1 MDNKKDDIIRIVRGK
16 DRYAGAPSTNLSL
29 KVGLDEQDI
38 NYIDGERNVIVNVDE
53 RFDIERE
60 LSRKYRIVGKISNIF
75 NNTLSGSTFYS
86 PFKDDLYYTDPVE
99 SNQTGVWKGYP
110 QYKEFAF
117 LRTEG
122 IPNHVTFNNKDL
134 SYYNWSVY
142 VSYASSNYD
151 NQNMS
156 FRYKDEN
163 IYYTNNFTIS
173 DGIPYYI
180 KKLKINGK
188 NLILF
193 YCAFK
198 HNLKVGEWVETNN
211 IIAGKKYFEVHR
223 LGDISYGNE
232 DKVFA
237 IYDYGYQDT
246 QFDPFSNGTV
256 KRVININNKS
266 ETTSK
271 YYVRKHKIL
280 TTYDDVDIT
289 KMGFENINFEREQI
303 VYRGSLTP
311 NNIDRVATKNGTQT
325 VGFSFDKDIDVSNH
339 LDNNG
344 RPITELFLTIINR
357 GYMGYF
363 NKPVANKTIRVGW
376 DFNFDDE
383 SIDTWWSLN
392 NGNNTDDIPY
402 DSYQVNGRTFYH
414 NDFLNIGDEI
424 KGDICELN
432 EYDQKETILSKMY
445 HKYSFNS
452 TFFNDGSRTDTP
464 YGYAYIPH
472 HTIPIKT
479 YSDYIETGKQDSV
492 DLVPDYAFYSVY
504 DKQWRWRDL
513 YFDGYVDTDGNGL
526 DIPFFNGCHYPY
538 LNINFLQTPV
548 YRNNNVFSTT
558 IIQPGTDECE

>member
-1 MDNKKDDIIRIVRGK
+1 MNNKKDDIIRIVRGK

-29 KVGLDEQDI
+29 KVGIDQQNL
-38 NYIDGERNVIVNVDE
+38 NYIDGDRNIIVNLDE

-163 IYYTNNFTIS
+163 IYYTNNFIIS

-211 IIAGKKYFEVHR
+211 IIAGSKNQLKT
-223 LGDISYGNE
+223 
-232 DKVFA
+232 
-237 IYDYGYQDT
+237 GYVYAA
-246 QFDPFSNGTV
+246 S
-256 KRVININNKS
+256 I
-266 ETTSK
+266 TTSK
-271 YYVRKHKIL
+271 
-280 TTYDDVDIT
+280 
-289 KMGFENINFEREQI
+289 
-303 VYRGSLTP
+303 
-311 NNIDRVATKNGTQT
+311 
-325 VGFSFDKDIDVSNH
+325 
-339 LDNNG
+339 
-344 RPITELFLTIINR
+344 IIAAIAL
-357 GYMGYF
+357 
-363 NKPVANKTIRVGW
+363 K
-376 DFNFDDE
+376 
-383 SIDTWWSLN
+383 
-392 NGNNTDDIPY
+392 
-402 DSYQVNGRTFYH
+402 
-414 NDFLNIGDEI
+414 
-424 KGDICELN
+424 
-432 EYDQKETILSKMY
+432 
-445 HKYSFNS
+445 
-452 TFFNDGSRTDTP
+452 
-464 YGYAYIPH
+464 
-472 HTIPIKT
+472 
-479 YSDYIETGKQDSV
+479 
-492 DLVPDYAFYSVY
+492 
-504 DKQWRWRDL
+504 
-513 YFDGYVDTDGNGL
+513 
-526 DIPFFNGCHYPY
+526 
-538 LNINFLQTPV
+538 
-548 YRNNNVFSTT
+548 
-558 IIQPGTDECE
+558 

>member
-1 MDNKKDDIIRIVRGK
+1 NKKDDIIRIVRGK

-142 VSYASSNYD
+142 VSHASSNYD

-163 IYYTNNFTIS
+163 IYYTNNFIIS

-211 IIAGKKYFEVHR
+211 IIAGKQHFEVYR
-223 LGDISYGNE
+223 LGDLSYGNE

-246 QFDPFSNGTV
+246 QFDSFSNGTV

-289 KMGFENINFEREQI
+289 KMGFENVNFEKEQI
-303 VYRGSLTP
+303 VYRGSITP
-311 NNIDRVATKNGTQT
+311 NNVDRVATKNGTQT
-325 VGFSFDKDIDVSNH
+325 VGFSFDRDVDVSNN

-383 SIDTWWSLN
+383 STDTWWSLN
-392 NGNNTDDIPY
+392 NGNNTDNIPY
-402 DSYQVNGRTFYH
+402 DSYQVNGRTFYY

-424 KGDICELN
+424 KGDICEFN
-432 EYDQKETILSKMY
+432 DYDQKETVLSKMY
-445 HKYSFNS
+445 HK
-452 TFFNDGSRTDTP
+452 
-464 YGYAYIPH
+464 
-472 HTIPIKT
+472 
-479 YSDYIETGKQDSV
+479 
-492 DLVPDYAFYSVY
+492 
-504 DKQWRWRDL
+504 
-513 YFDGYVDTDGNGL
+513 
-526 DIPFFNGCHYPY
+526 
-538 LNINFLQTPV
+538 
-548 YRNNNVFSTT
+548 
-558 IIQPGTDECE
+558 